1 MVKCF
6 HQTVCNKFNH
16 TRLDAQFVLRVAPH
30 KITRCIDMS
39 KKKSGYGGLAF
50 ISALLL
56 IAGAAMAIVGFFTK
70 VLPEGMVTDIVK
82 YAGIALAVFGL
93 LFLIICLVNHAGDK
107 KKAKLAAESEKNVQ
121 ADLESVAPDEPVRYI
136 PSENV
141 YKFVNMG
148 DRQSLE
154 EKFNEIQKMDKTQ
167 FVIYVARLFSRKGY
181 QVKFTPVLNNH
192 DIDLLVEKMGVTI
205 AVGCIL
211 STKVLC
217 EGDIHCVVE
226 GSRYYHASNVMT
238 LTNMYFDRT
247 ALEYAKRER
256 MSLVD
261 RNILAEDFMR

>member
-1 MVKCF
+1 MAF
-6 HQTVCNKFNH
+6 
-16 TRLDAQFVLRVAPH
+16 LSVLV
-30 KITRCIDMS
+30 II
-39 KKKSGYGGLAF
+39 
-50 ISALLL
+50 I
-56 IAGAAMAIVGFFTK
+56 GAALAIIGFFTK
-70 VLPEGMVTDIVK
+70 ILPEGIVTSIIK
-82 YAGIALAVFGL
+82 YAGIALAAFGL
-93 LFLIICLVNHAGDK
+93 LALFACLVLQAKSK
-107 KKAKLAAESEKNVQ
+107 KKAKLEEAKEEEVK
-121 ADLESVAPDEPVRYI
+121 ADLDSVAPDEPVRYI

-141 YKFVNMG
+141 YNFVNMG

-167 FVIYVARLFSRKGY
+167 FVIYIARLFSRKGY

-192 DIDLLVEKMGVTI
+192 DVDLLVEKMGVTI

-217 EGDIHCVVE
+217 EKDIRCVVE

>member
-1 MVKCF
+1 
-6 HQTVCNKFNH
+6 
-16 TRLDAQFVLRVAPH
+16 
-30 KITRCIDMS
+30 MS
-39 KKKSGYGGLAF
+39 KKKGGYAGLAL

-56 IAGAAMAIVGFFTK
+56 IIGAAMAIIGFFTK
-70 VLPEGMVTDIVK
+70 ILPEGTVTDIVK

-93 LFLIICLVNHAGDK
+93 LFLVICIVNHLGDK
-107 KKAKLAAESEKNVQ
+107 KKAKAEAKSAEQQNVQ

-141 YKFVNMG
+141 YQFVNMG
-148 DRQSLE
+148 DHQTLE

-211 STKVLC
+211 SNKVLC

-238 LTNMYFDRT
+238 LTNTYFDRT

-261 RNILAEDFMR
+261 RNILAEDFMRR

>member
-1 MVKCF
+1 
-6 HQTVCNKFNH
+6 
-16 TRLDAQFVLRVAPH
+16 
-30 KITRCIDMS
+30 MS
-39 KKKSGYGGLAF
+39 KKKGGYAGLAI

-56 IAGAAMAIVGFFTK
+56 IIGAAMAIIGFCTK
-70 VLPEGMVTDIVK
+70 ILPEGTVTDIVK

-93 LFLIICLVNHAGDK
+93 LFLIICIVNHLSDK
-107 KKAKLAAESEKNVQ
+107 KKAKPAEAAEQNVQ
-121 ADLESVAPDEPVRYI
+121 VDLESVAQDEPVRYI

-141 YKFVNMG
+141 YQFVNMG
-148 DRQSLE
+148 DHQTLE
-154 EKFNEIQKMDKTQ
+154 EKFNEIQKMDRTQ
-167 FVIYVARLFSRKGY
+167 FVIYIARLFSRKGY

-211 STKVLC
+211 SSKVLC
-217 EGDIHCVVE
+217 EGDIHCVVD
-226 GSRYYHASNVMT
+226 GSRYYHASNVMA

-261 RNILAEDFMR
+261 RNILAEDFMRR